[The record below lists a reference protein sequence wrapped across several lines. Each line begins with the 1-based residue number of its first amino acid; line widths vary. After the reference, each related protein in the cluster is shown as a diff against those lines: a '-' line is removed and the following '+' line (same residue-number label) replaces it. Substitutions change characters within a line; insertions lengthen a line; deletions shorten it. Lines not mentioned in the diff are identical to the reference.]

1 MLKEAGHSVDSK
13 YVDELEKVPTH
24 SYHIIMLGST
34 LPFENWFGGRF
45 PTNYARQLKCFFD
58 FIKRNPNTQVWKTYS
73 DSRIIDNI
81 DVKGAM
87 EARKGKGQYAED
99 NWRDYCSIFGEDYE
113 FPVYETHFL
122 SQFKEPVG
130 EVRNR
135 HWAYFPINL
144 FPLFTKDF
152 VIDPSDFF
160 YDLPDK
166 YRTCDLVYYGTKR
179 GDRKKNICK
188 FYKNAKKS
196 GISVYFAGNNTLDKF
211 YGIDTSG
218 ECSGSLDFYG
228 LYTFLRRCKYTVVT
242 SDDDNFAQ
250 VNMPSRVAEAS
261 VNGVISFIDN
271 NFDPKHTWFN
281 DDFFYVKDDKEL
293 YAKIKYLNANPE
305 LRKEYAAKQLQ
316 ALKDMFY
323 NADYSKI
330 FGEETFQIE
339 ESTQMSV
346 SEANG
351 ELPLGWD

>member
-1 MLKEAGHSVDSK
+1 MLKEAGHFVDSK
-13 YVDELEKVPTH
+13 YVEELPSVPTH
-24 SYHIIMLGST
+24 SYHIVMLGST
-34 LPFENWFGGRF
+34 LPFENWFGGQF
-45 PTNYARQLKCFFD
+45 PTNYAKQLKCLFD

-87 EARKGKGQYAED
+87 EARKGKGQYAEE

-122 SQFKEPVG
+122 SQFKEPIG

-152 VIDPSDFF
+152 VMQG
-160 YDLPDK
+160 YGDLPDA
-166 YRTCDLVYYGTKR
+166 YRTYDLVYYGTKR
-179 GDRKKNICK
+179 GDRKKNLCK
-188 FYKNAKKS
+188 FYKNAKAS
-196 GISVYFAGNNTLDKF
+196 GLSVHFAGNNTLDKF
-211 YGIDTSG
+211 YGIDVSDK
-218 ECSGSLDFYG
+218 CLGSLDFNE
-228 LYTFLRRCKYTVVT
+228 LYKFLQRHKYMVVT

-271 NFDPKHTWFN
+271 NFDPEHTWFN

-293 YAKIKYLNANPE
+293 YDKIKHLNANPE

-316 ALKDMFY
+316 SLKDMFY

-330 FGEETFQIE
+330 FGEEMFQVE
-339 ESTQMSV
+339 ESTQTSAP
-346 SEANG
+346 EADG
-351 ELPLGWD
+351 DLLLF